1 MYVSRLHLEEFRSY
15 HTLDLALPP
24 SGARLIGKNGSGKTS
39 FLEAIVLLATTR
51 SARTSSDRELVAWES
66 GEAFG
71 LAPWMRVEAEVRTDL
86 RQHHVAIAL
95 ELDAAHESV
104 TRKTF
109 ALDGQSVRGQ
119 DLIGVLKFVLFSPE
133 DVQLVTG
140 PPSER
145 RRQLDVLISQ
155 IDREYLRALTR
166 YNRVLPQR
174 NGLLKSF
181 SRDRVSPSSRMAV
194 AELAFWDEELV
205 AAGAYVVA
213 SRRLMIDRL
222 AELMRARSGELID
235 DATLDLA
242 YESRLDFGP
251 ITTAD
256 NRHTIRSLNEALLVR
271 FHDQLAEVRV
281 EEFRRGVTMIGPQRD
296 DLIFQIN
303 GRSLATFGSRGQ
315 QRLGVVAI
323 KLSEGD
329 LIAAETDETPV
340 LLLDDVLSELDE
352 VHREQLLRAVV
363 VPGRQV
369 LVSSTDPGPLEHP
382 ALASLP
388 VLIIDRGTIRDAVE
402 ERDTET
408 GSSS

>member
-15 HTLDLALPP
+15 PQLDLEIPA
-24 SGARLIGKNGSGKTS
+24 SGVRLVGKNGSGKTS

-51 SARTSSDRELVAWES
+51 SARTSSDRELVGWTS
-66 GEAFG
+66 GEMFG
-71 LAPWMRVEAEVRTDL
+71 LAPWSRVEADL
-86 RQHHVAIAL
+86 HTEEREHRIAIAL
-95 ELDAAHESV
+95 ELDASHEQV

-109 ALDGQSVRGQ
+109 TQDGRSVRGQ

-140 PPSER
+140 PPAER

-174 NGLLKSF
+174 NGLLKGF
-181 SRDRVSPSSRMAV
+181 SRDRVSPASRMAI
-194 AELAFWDEELV
+194 AELAFWDEELI

-222 AELMRARSGELID
+222 SELMRARSGALIEGAD
-235 DATLDLA
+235 LDLA
-242 YESRLDFGP
+242 YESRLDFGS
-251 ITTAD
+251 ITTTD
-256 NRHTIRSLNEALLVR
+256 NRHTIRSLNEALTAR
-271 FHDQLAEVRV
+271 FHDQLAEVRP
-281 EEFRRGVTMIGPQRD
+281 EEFRRGVTVVGPHRD
-296 DLIFQIN
+296 DLTFLIN
-303 GRSLATFGSRGQ
+303 GRSLATYGSRGQ

-329 LIAAETDETPV
+329 LIAAETGETPV

-352 VHREQLLRAVV
+352 VHRDHLLEAVV
-363 VPGRQV
+363 APGRQV
-369 LVSSTDPGPLEHP
+369 LVSSTETTPLDHP
-382 ALASLP
+382 SLASLP
-388 VLIIDRGTIRDAVE
+388 ILRIEKGTIQP
-402 ERDTET
+402 
-408 GSSS
+408 G

>member
-1 MYVSRLHLEEFRSY
+1 MHVSRLHLEEFRSY
-15 HTLDLALPP
+15 QQLDLAIPA
-24 SGARLIGKNGSGKTS
+24 SGMRLIGKNGSGKTS

-51 SARTSSDRELVAWES
+51 SARTSSDRELVGWTS
-66 GEAFG
+66 GEAYG
-71 LAPWMRVEAEVRTDL
+71 LAPWSRVEADVQTDE
-86 RQHHVAIAL
+86 RAHRIAIAL

-109 ALDGQSVRGQ
+109 TLDGQAARGQ

-140 PPSER
+140 PPAER

-174 NGLLKSF
+174 NGLLKAF
-181 SRDRVSPSSRMAV
+181 ARDRVSPMARAAI
-194 AELAFWDEELV
+194 AEIAFWDEELV

-222 AELMRARSGELID
+222 SELMAARSGALIEG
-235 DATLDLA
+235 ANLGLA
-242 YESRLDFGP
+242 YEARLDFGS

-256 NRHTIRSLNEALLVR
+256 NRHTIRSLNEALVGR
-271 FHDQLAEVRV
+271 FHDQLADVRA
-281 EEFRRGVTMIGPQRD
+281 EEFRRGMTVIGPHRD
-296 DLIFQIN
+296 DLTFRIN
-303 GRSLATFGSRGQ
+303 GRSLATYGSRGQ

-329 LIAAETDETPV
+329 LIAAETGETPV

-352 VHREQLLRAVV
+352 VHRDHLLQAVA
-363 VPGRQV
+363 VPGRQL
-369 LVSSTDPGPLEHP
+369 LVSSTEPGPLEHP
-382 ALASLP
+382 ALGSLP
-388 VLIIDRGTIRDAVE
+388 ILEIVNGTIQ
-402 ERDTET
+402 
-408 GSSS
+408 GG